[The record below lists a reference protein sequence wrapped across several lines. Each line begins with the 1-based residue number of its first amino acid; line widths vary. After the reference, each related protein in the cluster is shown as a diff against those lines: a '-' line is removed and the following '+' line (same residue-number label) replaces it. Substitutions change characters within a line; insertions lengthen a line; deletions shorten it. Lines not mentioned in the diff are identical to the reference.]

1 VQFSVADAVSVTG
14 VQVLGEDG
22 VETRDP
28 TTIAAAA
35 TLIDVVLEP
44 EAPLDASV
52 TVTLAW

>member
-1 VQFSVADAVSVTG
+1 VADAVSVTG